1 MTHSLIQ
8 KYNVPGPRYTS
19 YPTVP
24 YWEHDPIDIDAWKQS
39 VLSTFQATNQKEGI
53 ALYIHLPF
61 CSNMCHYC
69 GCNVRFTQNHK
80 VEKPYIDRVLQ
91 EWKLY
96 LNLFDE
102 VPQIAEL
109 HLGGGTPTFFSPE
122 NLKFLIDEIFKG
134 ADKMVGTEMSFEAH
148 PGNTTKQHLKVLYE
162 LGFRRLSFGIQDF
175 DLQVQEIINRVQPVD
190 MVREVVEQARS
201 IGFQSINFDL
211 IYGLPKQT
219 KTSIEN
225 TLIEVNKMQPER
237 IAFYSYAHVPWI
249 KGIQR
254 KFTEDDLPKGKEKR
268 ALYELGK
275 SLFEQAGYL
284 EIGMDHFAL
293 PSDGLTQAMK
303 KGSLHRNFMGYT
315 TTTTDLMI
323 GLGVSSIS
331 DSWNAFAQNFKS
343 TRQYEKALDQGEFP
357 VFRGHL
363 LNDEDQIIRRHILN
377 LMCKMK
383 TDWDPSLSEN
393 SYLNQALPVLEEMEN
408 DGLLKLSQLGTIE
421 VNEKGRPFV
430 RNACMSIDARLAR
443 KQPKKRI
450 FSQTI

>member
-24 YWEHDPIDIDAWKQS
+24 YWEHDPLDADAWKQS

-80 VEKPYIDRVLQ
+80 VEKPYIERVLQ

-96 LNLFDE
+96 LKLFDE

-148 PGNTTKQHLKVLYE
+148 PGNTTKQHLEVLYN

-175 DLQVQEIINRVQPVD
+175 DLEVQQIINRVQPVD
-190 MVREVVEQARS
+190 MVKEVVDQARN

-219 KTSIEN
+219 KASIEN
-225 TLIEVNKMQPER
+225 TLVEVNKMQPER

-254 KFTEDDLPKGKEKR
+254 KFTEADLPKGEEKR
-268 ALYELGK
+268 ELYELGK

-303 KGSLHRNFMGYT
+303 EGSLHRNFMGYT

-331 DSWNAFAQNFKS
+331 DSWDAFAQNYKS

-357 VFRGHL
+357 IFRGHL
-363 LNDEDQIIRRHILN
+363 LNNEDQIIRRHILN

-383 TDWDPSLSEN
+383 TEWDPTKSEN
-393 SYLNQALPVLEEMEN
+393 TYLNQALPKLAEMEK
-408 DGLLKLSQLGTIE
+408 DGLLKLSESGTIK
-421 VNEKGRPFV
+421 VTEKGRPFV
-430 RNACMSIDARLAR
+430 RNVCMSIDARLAR
-443 KQPKKRI
+443 KQSEKRI